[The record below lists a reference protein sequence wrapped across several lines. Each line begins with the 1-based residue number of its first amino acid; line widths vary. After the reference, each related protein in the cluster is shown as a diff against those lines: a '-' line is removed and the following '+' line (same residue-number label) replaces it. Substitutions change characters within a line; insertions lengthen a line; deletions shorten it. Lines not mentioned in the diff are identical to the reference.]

1 MKLNFALLLLCIF
14 SVAAIP
20 AVAQHGKSQ
29 PPQTIM
35 ERSYRG
41 PHDAPLLRNMGL
53 RSPRLRRMNLRKLT
67 RFRMIT
73 VQPQHSSSKRKTGTA
88 ARVAE
93 SVHLNNLGAAYMNQ
107 QQFARALNLFRR
119 AAALNTKLEIAKT
132 NKGIALANLQKYG
145 AATTIFTA
153 LARKDHGNAHAWYM
167 LGL

>member
-14 SVAAIP
+14 SVVAIP

-35 ERSYRG
+35 ERSR
-41 PHDAPLLRNMGL
+41 
-53 RSPRLRRMNLRKLT
+53 PRLRRMNLRKLT

-93 SVHLNNLGAAYMNQ
+93 GVHLNNLGAAYMNQ

-119 AAALNTKLEIAKT
+119 
-132 NKGIALANLQKYG
+132 
-145 AATTIFTA
+145 
-153 LARKDHGNAHAWYM
+153 
-167 LGL
+167 